1 MGAELNQKLFS
12 AADSLRG
19 KMSAD
24 QNKEIDKDADLFSYP
39 QYMIEAWEE
48 CLFHEV
54 VPLRDELK

>member
-1 MGAELNQKLFS
+1 
-12 AADSLRG
+12 
-19 KMSAD
+19 MSAD
-24 QNKEIDKDADLFSYP
+24 QYKEIDKDADLFSYP